1 MYFQIKNYLPYI
13 KYSLDKPAFSK
24 LNDIHFF
31 MEHCTI
37 LNDMLAWEM
46 NGNRDPYEC
55 VDIDP
60 DMLYEL
66 EHVSE
71 KIA

>member
-1 MYFQIKNYLPYI
+1 
-13 KYSLDKPAFSK
+13 
-24 LNDIHFF
+24 
-31 MEHCTI
+31 MEQCTI
-37 LNDMLAWEM
+37 LNGTLAWDM
-46 NGNRDPYEC
+46 KGNRNPDDC